1 MTRVMR
7 IHIAILGV
15 AAIGACSTVGVAMAS
30 PPVPPPPTAD
40 GGSGTTTPQVGGGA
54 SPPASLPAPPKVT
67 SLVVATKPGAITV
80 RWSLPSTSISSVIV
94 RRGVGDRCPTWTDE
108 GVGIGGSGERVGQ
121 TDFHVRPGA
130 RYCYTVFSEGQYG
143 VGSVTRTAL
152 ASPPAPVTNVVAV
165 AAAHHVTVSWSPSA
179 GAAAYV
185 VRAGSAC
192 PSAITTG
199 RLVAR
204 AEHPVAVDRRAVPG
218 ASYCYSVF
226 ALDRYHTHLAAA
238 TSNHVIAQ
246 TPPSSSPA
254 IASSSLVKAVSAI
267 VLGGVLLLTAM
278 AFLMVRLNTR
288 YDRHYGH
295 PPRGGRAAIGG
306 YASSALV
313 IPVAITVVGLVL
325 SSRRRCRSDANSPG
339 HRHRPWSA
347 RVRARRGS
355 DHRRDVFGE
364 RSQLWERCGRHP

>member
-1 MTRVMR
+1 MIRVRR
-7 IHIAILGV
+7 IHIAILAV
-15 AAIGACSTVGVAMAS
+15 AAIGACSTARAAMAS

-40 GGSGTTTPQVGGGA
+40 GGSGTTTTQTGGGA
-54 SPPASLPAPPKVT
+54 SPPASIPAPPRVT
-67 SLVVATKPGAITV
+67 SLVVTTKPGAITV
-80 RWSLPSTSISSVIV
+80 RWSLPSTSITSVIV
-94 RRGVGDRCPTWTDE
+94 RRGVGDRCPTWTDD
-108 GVGIGGSGERVGQ
+108 GVGIGGNGQRVGQ

-143 VGSVTRTAL
+143 LGSVTRTVL
-152 ASPPAPVTNVVAV
+152 ASPPAPVANVAAV
-165 AAAHHVTVSWSPSA
+165 AAPHHITVFWSPSA

-192 PSAITTG
+192 PRAITTG

-204 AEHPVAVDRRAVPG
+204 AAHPVAIDRRAVPG

-238 TSNHVIAQ
+238 RSNHVIAQ
-246 TPPSSSPA
+246 TLPSSSPA
-254 IASSSLVKAVSAI
+254 IVSSSLVKAVGATA
-267 VLGGVLLLTAM
+267 LGVVLLTAM
-278 AFLMVRLNTR
+278 VLSIVRLNTR
-288 YDRHYGH
+288 GEWHYGH

-325 SSRRRCRSDANSPG
+325 FIA
-339 HRHRPWSA
+339 A
-347 RVRARRGS
+347 VLT
-355 DHRRDVFGE
+355 V
-364 RSQLWERCGRHP
+364 